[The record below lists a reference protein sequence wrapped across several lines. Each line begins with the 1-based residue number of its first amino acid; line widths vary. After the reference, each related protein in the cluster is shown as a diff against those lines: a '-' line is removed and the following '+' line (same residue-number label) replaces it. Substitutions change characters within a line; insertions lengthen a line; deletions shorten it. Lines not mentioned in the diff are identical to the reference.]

1 MPSVLIID
9 DDDQFRKLIKRFL
22 ERAGYEVL
30 EASNGI
36 EGINMYKRIKA
47 DLIVTDLIMPEQE
60 GIETII
66 KLRREYP
73 TVKIIAMSG
82 GGMII
87 EPDNYLKIARN
98 LFVQYTFK
106 KPFERDEFLSAVYDL
121 THKHASKTIMQ

>member
-22 ERAGYEVL
+22 EKDGYEVL

-36 EGINMYKRIKA
+36 EGIDMYKRFKA
-47 DLIVTDLIMPEQE
+47 DLIVTDIIMPEQE

-87 EPDNYLKIARN
+87 EPDNYLKIAKD

-106 KPFERDEFLSAVYDL
+106 KPFARVEFLSAVYNL
-121 THKHASKTIMQ
+121 THKDASKAII